1 MCQVIRSL
9 TDGIDSLEVEVC
21 GQAAAALDH
30 LSTFY
35 VRNAKKETP
44 AAVALRRH
52 ISVQPGMFDELS
64 KMLFTILVF
73 GESPNQ
79 WSLSRPLLA
88 CILAA
93 ELIRPD
99 VRSRCRVGAA

>member
-1 MCQVIRSL
+1 MRTL
-9 TDGIDSLEVEVC
+9 TDGIDSLEIEVC
-21 GQAAAALDH
+21 GQAASALDH

-35 VRNAKKETP
+35 VRNAKTEKP

-52 ISVQPGMFDELS
+52 ISAQPGIFDELS
-64 KMLFTILVF
+64 KMLFSILVF

-93 ELIRPD
+93 ELVRPE
-99 VRSRCRVGAA
+99 V